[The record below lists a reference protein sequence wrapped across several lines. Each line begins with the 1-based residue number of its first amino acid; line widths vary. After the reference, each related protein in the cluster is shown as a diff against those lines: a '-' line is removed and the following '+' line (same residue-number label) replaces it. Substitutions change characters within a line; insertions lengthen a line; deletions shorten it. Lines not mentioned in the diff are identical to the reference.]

1 MRYTTNHSNYRK
13 SYFLL
18 LALLLLAVPAAA
30 QSTDRDNPTMLTSNE
45 IKDEGVGKSIEY
57 YYGFTAGPGEVTITV
72 DLKAKSYSTAV
83 RFELLDAESNQIL
96 AHNMNAA
103 TTTGAERVVKKARVR
118 EKQSVVLKLVL
129 DSNTGEYMVRLGGAV
144 EFASTEA
151 APTETTSPTES
162 TTQTTDSST
171 ASGDHPATEADA
183 SASAGEPAQSGI
195 KQQAKEKGKAVAKK
209 AATKLLDKFPF

>member
-1 MRYTTNHSNYRK
+1 MRHTTHHSNFIK
-13 SYFLL
+13 ACFL
-18 LALLLLAVPAAA
+18 LALLLVAIPAAA

-45 IKDEGVGKSIEY
+45 IKDEGVGKSVEY

-72 DLKAKSYSTAV
+72 DLKARSYSTAV

-103 TTTGAERVVKKARVR
+103 TTTGGERVVKKTRVR

-144 EFASTEA
+144 EFGGTEA
-151 APTETTSPTES
+151 TPTEGTSP
-162 TTQTTDSST
+162 
-171 ASGDHPATEADA
+171 
-183 SASAGEPAQSGI
+183 
-195 KQQAKEKGKAVAKK
+195 
-209 AATKLLDKFPF
+209 